1 MGSKGEKAPMVKT
14 DFYNDIKVSPKLNKD
29 LQRLPY
35 ALEAFSVPIEE
46 VGKSFADI
54 VAQEPGKDTGKTYS
68 LLRGKRLMRGI
79 GLMIWYRLSG
89 KMK

>member
-1 MGSKGEKAPMVKT
+1 MINRCLSIISRLT
-14 DFYNDIKVSPKLNKD
+14 KD

-46 VGKSFADI
+46 VGKSCADI

-68 LLRGKRLMRGI
+68 LLRGTRLIRGI

>member
-1 MGSKGEKAPMVKT
+1 LT
-14 DFYNDIKVSPKLNKD
+14 VSH
-29 LQRLPY
+29 

-46 VGKSFADI
+46 VGKLCADI
-54 VAQEPGKDTGKTYS
+54 VAQEPGKNTGKTYS
-68 LLRGKRLMRGI
+68 LLRGTRLIRGI